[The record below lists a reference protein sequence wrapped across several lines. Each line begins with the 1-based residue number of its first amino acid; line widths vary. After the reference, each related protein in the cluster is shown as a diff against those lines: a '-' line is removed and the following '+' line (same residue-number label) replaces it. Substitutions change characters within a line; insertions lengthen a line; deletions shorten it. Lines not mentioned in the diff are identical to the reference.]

1 MKIPIL
7 PFLAIAIIVFVCL
20 SGCVSNKDTQLQI
33 RHVFD
38 KQITSSQ
45 SGFEFVL
52 VWYLPPAEL
61 VRGKQNNL
69 YMNTRLRSTSAE
81 ASRFSLDN
89 ETRLRLEDI
98 AIQRLENELESNRMC
113 PHGYKIDQIK
123 WLERSIGFIGKCQ

>member
-1 MKIPIL
+1 MKIHINPIKGL
-7 PFLAIAIIVFVCL
+7 VIIVCIYL
-20 SGCVSNKDTQLQI
+20 SGCASNKDSQLHI

-38 KQITSSQ
+38 KQITPSSA
-45 SGFEFVL
+45 GFEFVMT
-52 VWYLPPAEL
+52 WFLPPAEL
-61 VRGKQNNL
+61 FGSQQNSVFAN
-69 YMNTRLRSTSAE
+69 MGLRSRNSQVP
-81 ASRFSLDN
+81 RLSLDN